1 MNLREVDLNLLI
13 VLDALLIEAHV
24 SRAAERVGLS
34 QPATSNAL
42 ERCRTLFDDRLLERG
57 AGGMRLTPKALALR
71 EPLKQA
77 LSAIGAVINVPN
89 VQFESVTQN
98 IRVLMSD
105 YAAICI
111 IHQLQKRLA
120 ESAPLVNL
128 IIEPWRG
135 VASAL
140 DDLERGHVDLAVSLF
155 PVLEL
160 PFQRKALLQEHH
172 VVVMNRHHPAAAD
185 FNLTNWLAYPHI
197 LISDRGEVRD
207 TIDECLA
214 LQGLSRRVGIVVPS
228 ISIASALLVDS
239 QLIAILPSRC
249 LSAQSLHG
257 FVHFELPITHP
268 NLSVQLVKHTR
279 RDQDLVVQHVAQL
292 IEELL
297 A

>member
-42 ERCRTLFDDRLLERG
+42 ERCRTLFNDRLLERS

-98 IRVLMSD
+98 VRVLMPD
-105 YAAICI
+105 YPAICI
-111 IHQLQKRLA
+111 IYQLQKRLA
-120 ESAPLVNL
+120 ESAPLVSL
-128 IIEPWRG
+128 VIEPWRG

-140 DDLERGHVDLAVSLF
+140 DDIERGHVDLAVSTF
-155 PVLEL
+155 PLLEL
-160 PFQRKALLQEHH
+160 PFQRKELLREHY
-172 VVVMNRHHPAAAD
+172 VIVMNRHHPAAAD
-185 FNLTNWLAYPHI
+185 FNLSNWLAYPHI

-207 TIDECLA
+207 TIDDCLA
-214 LQGLSRRVGIVVPS
+214 LQGLSRRVGMVVPS
-228 ISIASALLVDS
+228 ISIASSLLLDS
-239 QLIAILPSRC
+239 ELIATLPSRY
-249 LSAQSLHG
+249 LSIHALHD
-257 FVHFELPITHP
+257 FVHFELPITYP
-268 NLSVQLVKHTR
+268 DISVQIVKHAR

-292 IEELL
+292 IEEILI
-297 A
+297 